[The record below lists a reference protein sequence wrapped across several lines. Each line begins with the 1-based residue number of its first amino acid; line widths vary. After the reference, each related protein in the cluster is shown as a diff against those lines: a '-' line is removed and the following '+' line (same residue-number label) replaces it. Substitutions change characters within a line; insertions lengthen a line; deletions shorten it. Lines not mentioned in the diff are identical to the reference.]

1 MSYVEYTSQLIN
13 CTPAELK
20 GPEKASFL
28 RLAEL
33 SNRNEGIHSYLW
45 FKRQQQISSENEK
58 QLSIFV
64 DRNLIEVIHGSRFR
78 RIGRNYALTTCGLF
92 YILSEIQ
99 VFSGVLLSKYCENVI
114 LQLLL
119 FQYLEENTVKNWSPQ
134 AEIIISDHLHRCCV
148 TSKRTFETI
157 RTSKISEDRERYLK
171 ILELDLKAFAF
182 YLGIRLTRLYSR
194 YVDISKG
201 ADLKYAAQL
210 NHKEDK
216 MLSLLSED
224 DKFSQFRSSVLKEL
238 DVAFEELARLG
249 SE

>member
-1 MSYVEYTSQLIN
+1 
-13 CTPAELK
+13 
-20 GPEKASFL
+20 
-28 RLAEL
+28 
-33 SNRNEGIHSYLW
+33 
-45 FKRQQQISSENEK
+45 
-58 QLSIFV
+58 
-64 DRNLIEVIHGSRFR
+64 
-78 RIGRNYALTTCGLF
+78 
-92 YILSEIQ
+92 
-99 VFSGVLLSKYCENVI
+99 
-114 LQLLL
+114 
-119 FQYLEENTVKNWSPQ
+119 LEENTVKNWSPQ
-134 AEIIISDHLHRCCV
+134 AGIIISDHLHRCCV

-210 NHKEDK
+210 NHEEDK

-238 DVAFEELARLG
+238 GVAFEELARLG